1 MIMMMMI
8 MRACGTNPTQS
19 PAAIN
24 IKRLATRTHSRQ
36 RKAVCRLKGRAL
48 D

>member
-1 MIMMMMI
+1 MIMMMI
-8 MRACGTNPTQS
+8 MRAWGTNPTQS

-24 IKRLATRTHSRQ
+24 IKRFDTKTRYPR
-36 RKAVCRLKGRAL
+36 RKAARRLKVRAP